1 MTMAEVERDIVQDL
15 LELNDEMR
23 QYTYLIGCADCCR
36 MMSTAQHRPEYLIK
50 DCQVNTWMYVEWKN
64 GKCIPF
70 FDSESLI
77 VKGVLALIQEI
88 YRGKSQ
94 AEIESYHCG
103 LVENP
108 IIQKALNRAQYQGL
122 MKILSMM

>member
-1 MTMAEVERDIVQDL
+1 MTMEEVERDIVQDL
-15 LELNDEMR
+15 TELNDEMS
-23 QYTYLIGCADCCR
+23 QYTYLIGCADCCET
-36 MMSTAQHRPEYLIK
+36 MSEALHRPKYLIK
-50 DCQVNTWMYVEWKN
+50 DCQVNTWMYVEWKH
-64 GKCIPF
+64 GKCVPF

-88 YRGKSQ
+88 YWEKSQ

-103 LVENP
+103 LVENLV
-108 IIQKALNRAQYQGL
+108 IQKALNRAQYQGL